1 MEEELRESLRALA
14 WARYAPLVE
23 HYAAIRAMSDD
34 EYLATL
40 PPATEDETREERLMQ
55 RDRWALDEAQIRA
68 MAREEADRALP
79 ILLDTRQASGAMGPA
94 TELEYHQ
101 AVMARSNREIRQMA
115 SKMRAHAMGTDPRR
129 SEILNALAEAAE
141 EDALDF
147 QTLEGDVTEE
157 QLQGV
162 TDRMLGRMH
171 STHQRLFG
179 INPN

>member
-1 MEEELRESLRALA
+1 MEEELRDSLRALA
-14 WARYAPLVE
+14 WARYSPLVE
-23 HYAAIRAMSDD
+23 HYPAIRAMSDD

-40 PPATEDETREERLMQ
+40 PPDDGVTRSERLGQ
-55 RDRWALDEAQIRA
+55 RDRWALDEAQLRA

-79 ILLDTRQASGAMGPA
+79 VLLEARRASGTTGPA

-101 AVMARSNREIRQMA
+101 AVMTRSNREIRQMA
-115 SKMRAHAMGTDPRR
+115 AKMRARALGGDPRQA
-129 SEILNALAEAAE
+129 EILDALAEAAE

-147 QTLEGDVTEE
+147 QKLEGDVTEE

-171 STHQRLFG
+171 SAHQRLFG